1 MQLLVNRLKFAA
13 TLTAPSCARAFVD
26 HTLRSWLLPGLLQD
40 ARVIVSELVTNA
52 VRATGITDP
61 DPTYA
66 DLEGLALLGVQVRV
80 CGESLFIEVWD
91 DDREKPG
98 NSPLNIDLD
107 EYGRGDLDEY
117 GRGLVIVAG
126 LSKHYGVLWYK
137 GGGKVV
143 WAALDAGPDIA
154 TVPQFRPDPL
164 PRSYRRVVFAES
176 RQPSEHA
183 VADLALMD
191 QIDSTAEHLARRSTP
206 RVR

>member
-13 TLTAPSCARAFVD
+13 TVTAPGCARVFVK
-26 HTLRSWLLPGLLQD
+26 HTLMSWLLPDLVHD
-40 ARVIVSELVTNA
+40 AELIVSELVTNS

-66 DLEGLALLGVQVRV
+66 DLEDLALLGVQVRV

-98 NSPLNIDLD
+98 QSLADIDLD
-107 EYGRGDLDEY
+107 EC
-117 GRGLVIVAG
+117 GRGLVIVAA

-137 GGGKVV
+137 GGGKVI

-154 TVPQFRPDPL
+154 KVPQLRPDPL